1 MLIRA
6 TPEMRDAVE
15 AAADIEGRTM
25 AAICREAIDEWLA
38 QHPDLT
44 PNATNAPVP
53 AGAFQ
58 RTRTRA
64 SEGGDP
70 LSQA

>member
-1 MLIRA
+1 
-6 TPEMRDAVE
+6 MRDAVE

-44 PNATNAPVP
+44 PNATNAPGP
-53 AGAFQ
+53 AGAVQ

>member
-1 MLIRA
+1 
-6 TPEMRDAVE
+6 
-15 AAADIEGRTM
+15 M
-25 AAICREAIDEWLA
+25 ASICREAIDEWLA

-44 PNATNAPVP
+44 PNATNAP
-53 AGAFQ
+53 AATGAFQ

-70 LSQA
+70 LASA